1 VSQSRVHRGRSGRS
15 DPSLDHLVGAGEYG
29 RRDFEAERRP
39 QVEGLNHGIRDEI
52 AANLS
57 YSSAAIENQQL
68 RPNGA

>member
-1 VSQSRVHRGRSGRS
+1 MGQYQKSP
-15 DPSLDHLVGAGEYG
+15 PSLDHLVGAREYG

-39 QVEGLNHGIRDEI
+39 QVEGLNHGICDEI